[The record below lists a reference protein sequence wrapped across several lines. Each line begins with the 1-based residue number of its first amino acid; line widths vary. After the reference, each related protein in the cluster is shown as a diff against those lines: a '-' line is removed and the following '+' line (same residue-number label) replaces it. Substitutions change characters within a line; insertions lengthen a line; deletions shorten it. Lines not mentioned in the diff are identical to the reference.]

1 MNIIKI
7 ERENEK
13 TIGANHKFMLSL
25 LHFEE

>member
-13 TIGANHKFMLSL
+13 IIGVNYKFMLSL
-25 LHFEE
+25 FYFEE